1 MRVSNHRTPDQ
12 SKIWHAF
19 LRSSQLTIAAH
30 KRRGNSLLRIG
41 TEIQDARLPPPTT
54 RSAGIEMTEFDQ
66 IAELTLRLTLATA
79 IGGAIGLNRDMH
91 GKPAGLRMLG
101 LVALGAS
108 LATISVLGYGQ
119 HAAFPADAV
128 SRVIQGVLAGVGFLG
143 AGVIMRDQ
151 TGNVHRLNTAAS
163 VWVTAAIG
171 VTCGL
176 GEYTIAVI
184 AGAIVLVL
192 LTIGAAI
199 DHRFYGKFGTTQDPR
214 D

>member
-1 MRVSNHRTPDQ
+1 MIDLNH
-12 SKIWHAF
+12 
-19 LRSSQLTIAAH
+19 L
-30 KRRGNSLLRIG
+30 
-41 TEIQDARLPPPTT
+41 
-54 RSAGIEMTEFDQ
+54 
-66 IAELTLRLTLATA
+66 AELTIRMGLATA

-101 LVALGAS
+101 LVALGSA
-108 LATISVLGYGQ
+108 LATISVLGYGT

-143 AGVIMRDQ
+143 AGVIMRDE

-171 VTCGL
+171 VVCGL
-176 GEYTIAVI
+176 GEYAIAVI
-184 AGAIVLVL
+184 AAMIVLIL
-192 LTIGAAI
+192 LTLGAAI
-199 DHRFYGKFGTTQDPR
+199 DHRFFGRLGTKQDPR